1 MPTNRSA
8 SGTPGLPWSR
18 HGSVRVGVCARVFEG
33 KRVKVKV
40 GLVLGAGGVLGG
52 AWLVG
57 GLSALARETG
67 WDPGSADQIVGTSA
81 GSMIGALTAAGIPPW
96 FMVAH
101 SRGEVFEGLAGPDG
115 RPAAEADRSAGANF
129 RLHRGLPAIGP
140 GSLRMAFTALSNPL
154 RHTPLQMVAGWLPSG
169 FVSTDSLKE
178 VVNRAV
184 PGDWVEHPNYWAVA
198 CDYESGRRTPFGRLG
213 SPSAHIADAVAASC
227 AIPGFY
233 RPVKIRGRRYV
244 DGGVCSVSNMD
255 LVAGRG
261 FDLVI
266 CLNPLTSRSE
276 SESHSRGIGGI
287 PGSAIN
293 GALDFLPSLTRR
305 ASRGRLQREERKVRR
320 FGTEVVVIEPTA
332 EDHAAMGHNWMSS
345 ERRQDVIDTAEETVA
360 RQLQS
365 PAIRKLL
372 DGLPSG
378 EAHKISRPSG
388 PPSSWPEMRSSVRRA
403 A

>member
-1 MPTNRSA
+1 VA
-8 SGTPGLPWSR
+8 
-18 HGSVRVGVCARVFEG
+18 VGVCSRLFEG
-33 KRVKVKV
+33 KRVSVKV

-57 GLSALARETG
+57 ALSAIARETD

-81 GSMIGALTAAGIPPW
+81 GSMIGALVAGGVPPW

-101 SRGEVFEGLAGPDG
+101 SRGEVFDGLVGPDG
-115 RPAAEADRSAGANF
+115 RPAADADRSAGANF

-178 VVNRAV
+178 TITRAV
-184 PGDWVEHPNYWAVA
+184 PGDWVEHPHYWAVA

-213 SPSAHIADAVAASC
+213 SPRAHIADAVAASC

-233 RPVKIRGRRYV
+233 RPVRIGGRRYV

-261 FDLVI
+261 LDLVI

-276 SESHSRGIGGI
+276 REASSRGGI
-287 PGSAIN
+287 TGLATGAIN
-293 GALDFLPSLTRR
+293 GALDFLPAITRR
-305 ASRGRLQREERKVRR
+305 ASRGRLEREERKVRR
-320 FGTEVVVIEPTA
+320 FGAEVVIIEPTA
-332 EDHAAMGHNWMSS
+332 EDHAVMGHNWMSA

-360 RQLQS
+360 RQLRS
-365 PAIRKLL
+365 LAIRELL
-372 DGLPSG
+372 KDLPPG
-378 EAHKISRPSG
+378 EPHKVSRPSG
-388 PPSSWPEMRSSVRRA
+388 PPSSWPELRA
-403 A
+403 PARQAA